1 MRIRTATVVL
11 LCASLLG
18 CCLRQLS
25 PEELEKRARAVCEQ
39 LGLAHVELV
48 DPPYFDRSTGMQ
60 VVRFRASSRS
70 GFLMF
75 KDDVVFLPRVFAYK
89 DGRAIEVTSEYLGET
104 DAATSDA
111 KPAFDLQAF
120 CRPPVL
126 GSGKE
131 TAVLVSSPRCPAC
144 RAVFSELVR
153 AVKDNGEYALCY
165 LPAGVADRESLTA
178 ECLRSKHPDL
188 FWDYLVAVY
197 AGKHEDAEAL
207 LVQAG
212 AVCRERPEEELDEK
226 MLIPAVEGIPALLL
240 RDRVLV
246 GTQEIRDW
254 LQGRK

>member
-1 MRIRTATVVL
+1 MRIRTATAVL

-25 PEELEKRARAVCEQ
+25 PEELEKRARAVCGQ
-39 LGLAHVELV
+39 LGLVVESV
-48 DPPYFDRSTGMQ
+48 DPPYFDSRTGMQ

-75 KDDVVFLPRVFAYK
+75 KDGVVFLPRVFAYK
-89 DGRAIEVTSEYLGET
+89 DGRAVEVTSEYLGET

-188 FWDYLVAVY
+188 FWEYLAAVY

-212 AVCRERPEEELDEK
+212 AELCRERPEEELDEK

-240 RDRVLV
+240 RDKVFV
-246 GTQEIRDW
+246 GTQEIRGW